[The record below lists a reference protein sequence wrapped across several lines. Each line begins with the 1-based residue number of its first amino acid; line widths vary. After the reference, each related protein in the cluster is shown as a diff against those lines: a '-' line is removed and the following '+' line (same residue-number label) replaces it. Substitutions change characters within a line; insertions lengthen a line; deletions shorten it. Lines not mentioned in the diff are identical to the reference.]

1 MEVVHN
7 EFYTIST
14 LSNFVQATKCF
25 FSIKNVP
32 QHLHRYLVFEFLT
45 TTSRESAVLLYK
57 TEFLRI
63 NLKSDILMM
72 IKKRIIQVGD
82 AWF

>member
-14 LSNFVQATKCF
+14 LSNFIEATKCYCS

-72 IKKRIIQVGD
+72 IKKRI
-82 AWF
+82 